1 MTEIYGYNSK
11 NILQH
16 ILQCIS
22 SIAEAKDLDTLLLLL
37 SDMAHR
43 LVPSDRCTIWVYD
56 TERKVLWS
64 KVADGVDRIE
74 TPSYSGVASHA
85 LLEGVPFIIND
96 PYNDP
101 RFNPRIDKQTGYKT
115 KNILAIPL
123 KNSDGET
130 VGVFQ
135 ALNKLDGTDFSESDL
150 NLLLLVAVYI
160 AREIDAAI
168 LKEEIEATQREII
181 YTLAETGEMRS
192 KETGNH
198 VKRVAEY
205 CYFIAKEIGLSER
218 EMDIIKISSTLHDIG
233 KIAIPDSVLL
243 KPGRLT
249 ADERVIMETHA
260 NLGYDMLKHS
270 KRKILEAAAT
280 IASGHH
286 EKWNGMGYPN
296 NLKEKDIPIF
306 ARITAVADV
315 YDALASDRCY
325 KKAWPY
331 DKIVTL
337 FQEERGNHFDPQLT
351 DIYLDNQDVFN
362 NIKEKYRDEFGEI
375 Q

>member
-22 SIAEAKDLDTLLLLL
+22 QIAEAKDLDTLLLLL
-37 SDMAHR
+37 SEMAHR
-43 LVPSDRCTIWVYD
+43 LVPSDRCTIWIYD
-56 TERKVLWS
+56 SERKVLWS
-64 KVADGVDRIE
+64 KVADGVDRLE
-74 TPSYSGVASHA
+74 MPSTTGVASHA
-85 LLEGVPFIIND
+85 LIEGIPFIIND
-96 PYNDP
+96 PYNDS
-101 RFNPRIDKQTGYKT
+101 RFNHSVDKQTGYHT
-115 KNILAIPL
+115 NNILAIPL

-135 ALNKLDGTDFSESDL
+135 ALNKLDGSEFSEADL
-150 NLLLLVAVYI
+150 NLLLLVTVYI

-168 LKEEIEATQREII
+168 LREEIEATQREII

-205 CYFIAKEIGLSER
+205 CHFIANEIGLTER
-218 EMDIIKISSTLHDIG
+218 EQDIIKISSTLHDIG

-243 KPGRLT
+243 KPGILNSE
-249 ADERVIMETHA
+249 ERIIMETHSP
-260 NLGYDMLKHS
+260 LGYEMLKHS
-270 KRKILEAAAT
+270 TRKILEAAAT
-280 IASGHH
+280 IAGGHH
-286 EKWNGMGYPN
+286 EKWNGTGYPN
-296 NLKEKDIPIF
+296 QLAGDAIPIF

-325 KKAWPY
+325 KKAW
-331 DKIVTL
+331 DHNRIIEL
-337 FQEERGNHFDPQLT
+337 FKEERGNHFDPILT
-351 DIYLDNQDVFN
+351 DVFLDNQSVFQGIIN
-362 NIKEKYRDEFGEI
+362 EYKDEFPKI
-375 Q
+375 